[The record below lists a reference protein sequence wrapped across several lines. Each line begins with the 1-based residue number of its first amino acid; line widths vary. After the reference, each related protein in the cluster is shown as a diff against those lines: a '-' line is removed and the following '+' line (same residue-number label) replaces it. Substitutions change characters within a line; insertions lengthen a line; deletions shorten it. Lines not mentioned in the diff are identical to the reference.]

1 MNQSDKLP
9 RYSHGPVGKFYKKI
23 AWNNG
28 YEDWN
33 LIRINTQ
40 ADGHC
45 LFHAIANAF
54 FIPYYTE
61 TLNGNKIERTE
72 IVKQM
77 RKEFAEKLSSP
88 VSDKNPKTHYETIN
102 NGKTA
107 EFPVFQDYPEYN
119 FSLENMKK
127 QLNSNN
133 YIGYGYIEYISN
145 ALDKNIYILNERS
158 QDLYPFEK
166 IELLNMYKKNR
177 SSIVLYAIE
186 ANPYDHYELVGIM
199 NNGIIDTHF
208 SPDHTLIKF
217 LYNKILE
224 RSRS

>member
-1 MNQSDKLP
+1 MNHSDKLP
-9 RYSHGPVGKFYKKI
+9 KYSQGPVGNYYKRI
-23 AWNNG
+23 NWNNG
-28 YEDWN
+28 YENWN
-33 LIRINTQ
+33 LVRINTP

-45 LFHAIANAF
+45 LFHAIANSF

-61 TLNGNKIERTE
+61 SLNGNKIERIE
-72 IVKQM
+72 IIRQM

-88 VSDKNPKTHYETIN
+88 VSDKNQKTHYEIIN

-107 EFPVFQDYPEYN
+107 EFPVLQDYPEYN
-119 FSLENMKK
+119 FSLDNMKK
-127 QLNSNN
+127 QLDSDN

-166 IELLNMYKKNR
+166 SELLNLYKKNR

-208 SPDHTLIKF
+208 SSDHTLIKF
-217 LYNKILE
+217 LYNKISE
-224 RSRS
+224 RTRS